1 MKSSSKNKIEGK
13 IHQVKGSIKETV
25 GRVLNNRE
33 LETEGWLENKKGKV
47 KEKIGQL
54 KKMVKK

>member
-13 IHQVKGSIKETV
+13 IHQVKGTIKETV
-25 GRVLNNRE
+25 GRVLNNRAME
-33 LETEGWLENKKGKV
+33 DAGGLENIKGQF